1 LDAQIILIVAGA
13 AAAGFVQG
21 LSGFGFSLVAM
32 SFWAWSIDPKLAAVM
47 AVFGGLAGQVMAA
60 FTVSR
65 NTDWKQLLPFLAG
78 GLLGLPLG
86 LLLLPRLDVQLF
98 KLFLGVLLAL
108 WCPAML
114 FSGKLPRVHH
124 GGRIAD
130 GTIGVAGGFMGAL
143 GGFSGVIPTLW
154 CTLRGYEKSAQRAVI
169 QNFNLA
175 VLTVTMASYVAAGLV
190 SPRDAAHAGH
200 RGACGTRS
208 RLAGWTA
215 LHGHQRPGL
224 SQAGAEPA
232 DLLRHRHAGFV
243 GAGAARA
250 LKVSLHGLAPSPSG
264 RRRG

>member
-1 LDAQIILIVAGA
+1 MDATLVLIIVGA

-32 SFWAWSIDPKLAAVM
+32 SFWAWAIDPKLAAVM

-65 NTDWKQLLPFLAG
+65 VTDWKRLLPFLAG

-98 KLFLGVLLAL
+98 KLFLGALLTA

-114 FSGKLPRVHH
+114 FSGKLPRIDH
-124 GGRIAD
+124 GGRVAD
-130 GTIGVAGGFMGAL
+130 GTVGAAGGFMGAL

-175 VLTVTMASYVAAGLV
+175 VLTVTMASYAAAGLV
-190 SPRDAAHAGH
+190 TRDTLPMLAIVAPAALIPAWLGG
-200 RGACGTRS
+200 RVYMGISDLAFR
-208 RLAGWTA
+208 RLVLSLLTCS
-215 LHGHQRPGL
+215 GL
-224 SQAGAEPA
+224 AMLVSSVPE
-232 DLLRHRHAGFV
+232 LLRRIG
-243 GAGAARA
+243 
-250 LKVSLHGLAPSPSG
+250 
-264 RRRG
+264 